1 MRLAVLIYI
10 EPDLYFD
17 QVDAGLDML
26 VNCATRTL
34 ELTS

>member
-10 EPDLYFD
+10 EPNLYFD
-17 QVDAGLDML
+17 QVDAGPDRSA
-26 VNCATRTL
+26 NCATRTL